1 MASNKNSVKIL
12 ADIIITIFNS
22 EENEH
27 IFNHHHGVPV
37 ARSLWQQIAGSLHG
51 KAGEGSHG
59 HSWGIEHQLTWK
71 CLSKRSYW
79 VLSIFHSSHQSLQQV
94 LLTWPSQYA
103 HIGSALTTCMVTR
116 LVGTCIVSCLDYFDS
131 NVTSLLAHPAMACL
145 FKMCSLLRNGTIM
158 IISKIMTFFCSTFSE
173 ATHVL

>member
-22 EENEH
+22 EENER
-27 IFNHHHGVPV
+27 IFNHHHGVPAV
-37 ARSLWQQIAGSLHG
+37 FGSRSQGPCVEKLEKAAMATVGELNTSSPRNAFQRDPAGF
-51 KAGEGSHG
+51 
-59 HSWGIEHQLTWK
+59 
-71 CLSKRSYW
+71 
-79 VLSIFHSSHQSLQQV
+79 LSIFHSSRQSLQQV

-103 HIGSALTTCMVTR
+103 HIGSALATCMVIC
-116 LVGTCIVSCLDYFDS
+116 LLGTCIVSCLDYFDS
-131 NVTSLLAHPAMACL
+131 NITSLLAPHAMACL
-145 FKMCSLLRNGTIM
+145 LKMCSLLRNGTIM